1 MAAKRE
7 SKLHFQ
13 TVGQTVLTIQTQS
26 NETRRKRN
34 RKKNSIFQLSE
45 LAEEVSN
52 RLPHE
57 LASAGDLSVLQT
69 RIESFNVSLKLRDS
83 QGLTLLHA
91 ATANNQLDTM
101 NYLIDSG
108 IAIDAVDDNGNT
120 ALHAATLNGHIESI
134 HLLLNRN
141 ASDSIL
147 NKNEDAPLHIA
158 VRTGNVTLVQA
169 FLQHTTINLIVEG
182 YRKRTPLHI
191 AAEHDY
197 VDIVD
202 AFNNCSLVVQE
213 WKEKKTFRLCAMD
226 ADKLTP
232 IHFAARCGSA
242 RVLDY
247 MISCCTGHGYP
258 IEVILQFLDEENST
272 PLHAAIDAGHV
283 NIVKVLL
290 KHGACAVIKNGDQIP
305 PIHLAC
311 YQGRID
317 IVQAMVEICGTEL
330 IHVPAAGGKTPL
342 HWGAHSIH
350 GGHIISYLIQNGAN
364 PNQVDS
370 EGRTALHSGIIYGS
384 LEAVQELVKADQS
397 TVFIRDNTQK
407 NVIHYAVLHKR
418 KAILH
423 YLLQLPCLIE
433 LLCQQDSTCNTPL
446 HYALRNA
453 QGEFVMV
460 LVSAIQS
467 HLSNIKDD
475 KGLNYLHL
483 ASRSGNWKALNTLLN
498 NPVASNMLNETDS
511 HGVTPLHEAARYGHL
526 RCVELLLG
534 QGAMMHKCYSGFT
547 PFLAA
552 VRMGQTDCAK
562 ALFEVYPFQR
572 DWTDDRG
579 YSALHHAVCSSNSS
593 ILKLCLDLNIP
604 ITTNNDGETFMDIIL
619 ENSDTVSALV
629 VVKHERWQEC
639 LDIPEHNHKP
649 PIFIQLVQ
657 TMPDIAK
664 AVLDRC
670 QEKGPYAKEHKSYYE
685 TYDFKYLRLISEDI
699 SQEDE
704 ELGEAD
710 EKSVLLSNQHK
721 DDDFSTSV
729 TIKYK
734 GQSQEELSVITGK
747 RNTGMVALKEM
758 LRFNRVSLLNHNV
771 VVQYLKIKWR
781 GYGRIVYG
789 TQLLLFFLQVLF
801 LSSFIIAT
809 PPPRLNITD
818 TVTFIVS
825 EESSNT
831 TITEISNAS
840 TVLRF
845 FTLFF
850 CLINTVIWFCNLFSI
865 RLEVLYITKH
875 QLMWMLAVA
884 LGSTYAFLIPWKF
897 IQHGFSFVYWE
908 AGAIAIFCS
917 WVTLVLYMKP
927 FDVFG
932 VYVSMFL
939 EVLATLIK
947 VSFVCILFV
956 IAFAF
961 SLFILAGDFSPF
973 TSLGDSFFITFSY
986 LLGEINYETYV
997 RRSESMALQHPI
1009 LTYIFVLLAAALLAV
1024 VVMNLLIG
1032 LAVGDIDSIKRNA
1045 LLKQR
1050 SDEVRIFTKM
1060 EAWLPNCILD
1070 RFNKRFHEHH
1080 PNKHVSPVRKG
1091 WRVFWRALKDQD
1103 ESAPDLYKILENQE
1117 TKIQCLQNEITT
1129 MRSLQ
1134 KQRHDELKDL
1144 LETIVRQKG
1153 DDIEL
1158 SIVS

>member
-1 MAAKRE
+1 MAAK
-7 SKLHFQ
+7 LNFQ
-13 TVGQTVLTIQTQS
+13 TVGQTVLTIKTQS
-26 NETRRKRN
+26 NKRRRKRN
-34 RKKNSIFQLSE
+34 RKKNTSFELNE

-52 RLPHE
+52 WSPHE
-57 LASAGDLSVLQT
+57 LASDGDLSVLQT

-120 ALHAATLNGHIESI
+120 ALHTATFNNHIDSI
-134 HLLLNRN
+134 HLLLNRK
-141 ASDSIL
+141 ASDTIL

-158 VRTGNVTLVQA
+158 VRTGNITLVQA
-169 FLQHTTINLIVEG
+169 FLQHTIINLIVEG

-202 AFNNCSLVVQE
+202 AFNNRSLVVQE
-213 WKEKKTFRLCAMD
+213 WMEKKTFRLCARD
-226 ADKLTP
+226 ADKRTP
-232 IHFAARCGSA
+232 IHFAAHCGSA

-247 MISCCTGHGYP
+247 MISRGNDHGYT
-258 IEVILQFLDEENST
+258 IEAILQFLDEENST
-272 PLHAAIDAGHV
+272 PLHTAIDAGHV

-290 KHGACAVIKNGDQIP
+290 KHGASAVVKNGDQIP

-311 YQGRID
+311 YQGHID
-317 IVQAMVEICGTEL
+317 IVQAMVEICGSE
-330 IHVPAAGGKTPL
+330 IVHVPAAGGKTPL
-342 HWGAHSIH
+342 HWGARSTH
-350 GGHIISYLIQNGAN
+350 GAHIISYLIHNGAN
-364 PNQVDS
+364 PNHVDS

-384 LEAVQELVKADQS
+384 LEVVQELVKADQS
-397 TVFIRDNTQK
+397 TVYICDSTQK
-407 NVIHYAVLHKR
+407 NVMHYAILHKR

-423 YLLQLPCLIE
+423 YLLQFPCFVE

-446 HYALRNA
+446 HYALCNV

-467 HLSNIKDD
+467 RLSNIKND

-483 ASRSGNWKALNTLLN
+483 ASRSGNWKALNALLST
-498 NPVASNMLNETDS
+498 PVASNMLNETDTS
-511 HGVTPLHEAARYGHL
+511 GVTPLHEAARYGHL

-534 QGAMMHKCYSGFT
+534 RGAMMHKSYNGFT

-579 YSALHHAVCSSNSS
+579 YSALHHAVCSGNSS
-593 ILKLCLDLNIP
+593 VLKLCLDLNIP
-604 ITTNNDGETFMDIIL
+604 ITTNNDRETFMDIIL
-619 ENSDTVSALV
+619 EKSDTVSALV
-629 VVKHERWQEC
+629 VVKHDRWQEC
-639 LDIPEHNHKP
+639 LDISEHNDKP

-670 QEKGPYAKEHKSYYE
+670 HEKGPYAKEHKSYYE
-685 TYDFKYLRLISEDI
+685 TYDFKYLHLVSEHI
-699 SQEDE
+699 SQNDE
-704 ELGEAD
+704 EIGEAN
-710 EKSVLLSNQHK
+710 EKHVLLSNNHK
-721 DDDFSTSV
+721 DEDFSSSV
-729 TIKYK
+729 RIKYE

-758 LRFNRVSLLNHNV
+758 LRFNRVSLLNHMV
-771 VVQYLKIKWR
+771 VIQYLKMKWR

-801 LSSFIIAT
+801 LSSFIIVT

-818 TVTFIVS
+818 AVTFEVNEGS
-825 EESSNT
+825 LNT
-831 TITEISNAS
+831 TITEISDAS

-850 CLINTVIWFCNLFSI
+850 CLINTIIWFCNLFSM
-865 RLEVLYITKH
+865 RLEVLNITKH
-875 QLMWMLAVA
+875 ELMWILALV

-917 WVTLVLYMKP
+917 WVTLVLYIKP

-939 EVLATLIK
+939 EVLGTLIK

-973 TSLGDSFFITFSY
+973 TNLGDSIFITFSY

-997 RRSESMALQHPI
+997 LRSERVALQYPI
-1009 LTYIFVLLAAALLAV
+1009 ITYILVLFAGTLLAV

-1060 EAWLPNCILD
+1060 EAWLPNCILN
-1070 RFNKRFHEHH
+1070 RFNKRFYEHY
-1080 PNKHVSPVRKG
+1080 PNKHVSPVRKR
-1091 WRVFWRALKDQD
+1091 WRVFWRALKDRD

-1117 TKIQCLQNEITT
+1117 TKINSLQNEMATIQY
-1129 MRSLQ
+1129 LQ

-1158 SIVS
+1158 SFIL

>member
-1 MAAKRE
+1 MAAK
-7 SKLHFQ
+7 LNFQ
-13 TVGQTVLTIQTQS
+13 TAGQTVLTIKTQS
-26 NETRRKRN
+26 NKRRRKRN
-34 RKKNSIFQLSE
+34 RKKNTSFELNE

-52 RLPHE
+52 WSPHE
-57 LASAGDLSVLQT
+57 LASDGDLSVLQT

-120 ALHAATLNGHIESI
+120 ALHTATFNGHIDSI
-134 HLLLNRN
+134 HLLLNRK
-141 ASDSIL
+141 ASDTIL

-158 VRTGNVTLVQA
+158 VRTGNITLVQA

-191 AAEHDY
+191 AAEHDH

-226 ADKLTP
+226 ADKRTP
-232 IHFAARCGSA
+232 LHFAAFSGSA

-247 MISCCTGHGYP
+247 MISSATGHGYP
-258 IEVILQFLDEENST
+258 IEAILQFLDKENST
-272 PLHAAIDAGHV
+272 PIHTAIDAGHV

-290 KHGACAVIKNGDQIP
+290 KHGASPVIKNGDQIP

-311 YQGRID
+311 YQGHID
-317 IVQAMVEICGTEL
+317 IVQAMVEICGSEI

-342 HWGAHSIH
+342 HWGACSTH
-350 GGHIISYLIQNGAN
+350 GGHIISYLIHNGAN
-364 PNQVDS
+364 PNHIDS
-370 EGRTALHSGIIYGS
+370 EGHTALHSGIIYGS
-384 LEAVQELVKADQS
+384 LEVVQELVKADQS
-397 TVFIRDNTQK
+397 TVYICDSTQK
-407 NVIHYAVLHKR
+407 NVMHYAILHKR

-423 YLLQLPCLIE
+423 YLLQLPCFLE

-446 HYALRNA
+446 HYALCNV

-467 HLSNIKDD
+467 RLLNIKND
-475 KGLNYLHL
+475 KGSNYLHL
-483 ASRSGNWKALNTLLN
+483 ASRSGNWKALNALLST
-498 NPVASNMLNETDS
+498 PVASNMLNETDTS
-511 HGVTPLHEAARYGHL
+511 GVTPLHEAARYGHL

-534 QGAMMHKCYSGFT
+534 RGAMMHKSYNGFT

-562 ALFEVYPFQR
+562 VLFEVHPFQR

-579 YSALHHAVCSSNSS
+579 YSALHHAVCSGNSS
-593 ILKLCLDLNIP
+593 VLKLCLDLNIP
-604 ITTNNDGETFMDIIL
+604 ITTNNDRETFMDIIL
-619 ENSDTVSALV
+619 EKSDTVSALV
-629 VVKHERWQEC
+629 VVKHDRWQEC
-639 LDIPEHNHKP
+639 LDIPERNDKP

-664 AVLDRC
+664 AVVDRC
-670 QEKGPYAKEHKSYYE
+670 HEKCPYAKEHKSYYE
-685 TYDFKYLRLISEDI
+685 TYDFKYLRLVSEDS
-699 SQEDE
+699 SQNDE
-704 ELGEAD
+704 ELGEAN
-710 EKSVLLSNQHK
+710 EKTVLLSNHHK
-721 DDDFSTSV
+721 DEDFSSFV

-747 RNTGMVALKEM
+747 RNKGMVALKEM
-758 LRFNRVSLLNHNV
+758 LHFNRVTLLNHNV
-771 VVQYLKIKWR
+771 VIQYLKMKWR

-801 LSSFIIAT
+801 LSSFIIVT
-809 PPPRLNITD
+809 PPPRLNITYA
-818 TVTFIVS
+818 VTFEVN
-825 EESSNT
+825 EGSSNT
-831 TITEISNAS
+831 TITEISDAS

-850 CLINTVIWFCNLFSI
+850 CLINTIIWFCNLFSI
-865 RLEVLYITKH
+865 RLEVLNITKH
-875 QLMWMLAVA
+875 ELMWILALA
-884 LGSTYAFLIPWKF
+884 HSSTYAFLIPWKF

-908 AGAIAIFCS
+908 AGAIAIFFS
-917 WVTLVLYMKP
+917 WVTLVLYIKP

-932 VYVSMFL
+932 VYVSML
-939 EVLATLIK
+939 SEVLSTLIK

-973 TSLGDSFFITFSY
+973 TNLGDSIFIIFSY

-997 RRSESMALQHPI
+997 LRSERVALQYPL
-1009 LTYIFVLLAAALLAV
+1009 LTYMLVLFAGALLAV

-1080 PNKHVSPVRKG
+1080 PNKHVSPVRKR
-1091 WRVFWRALKDQD
+1091 WKVFWRALKDRD

-1117 TKIQCLQNEITT
+1117 TKIHCLQNEIAI
-1129 MRSLQ
+1129 MHSLQ
-1134 KQRHDELKDL
+1134 KQHHDELKDL

>member
-7 SKLHFQ
+7 SKLNFQ
-13 TVGQTVLTIQTQS
+13 TVGESVLTIQTKS
-26 NETRRKRN
+26 NKSRRKRN
-34 RKKNSIFQLSE
+34 RKKNTSFE
-45 LAEEVSN
+45 LCELDEEVSN

-57 LASAGDLSVLQT
+57 LASDGDLGVLQT
-69 RIESFNVSLKLRDS
+69 DIESFNVSLKLRDS

-120 ALHAATLNGHIESI
+120 ALHTATLNGHIDSI
-134 HLLLNRN
+134 HLLLNRK
-141 ASDSIL
+141 ASDTIL

-158 VRTGNVTLVQA
+158 VRTGNITLVQA
-169 FLQHTTINLIVEG
+169 FLQHTTLNLIVEG

-213 WKEKKTFRLCAMD
+213 WKENKTFRLCARD
-226 ADKLTP
+226 ADKSTP
-232 IHFAARCGSA
+232 FHFAARCGSA
-242 RVLDY
+242 RVLDC

-258 IEVILQFLDEENST
+258 IEVLLQFLDEENST
-272 PLHAAIDAGHV
+272 PLHGAIDAGHV

-290 KHGACAVIKNGDQIP
+290 KHGASPVVKNGDQIP
-305 PIHLAC
+305 PLHLAC

-317 IVQAMVEICGTEL
+317 IVQAMVEICGSE
-330 IHVPAAGGKTPL
+330 IVHVPAAGSKTPL
-342 HWGAHSIH
+342 HCGARSIH
-350 GGHIISYLIQNGAN
+350 GGHIIISYLIHNGAN
-364 PNQVDS
+364 PNHVDS

-384 LEAVQELVKADQS
+384 LEVVQELVKADQS
-397 TVFIRDNTQK
+397 IVYICDNTQK
-407 NVIHYAVLHKR
+407 NVMHYAVLHKR

-423 YLLQLPCLIE
+423 YLLQLPCFLE

-446 HYALRNA
+446 HYALCNA
-453 QGEFVMV
+453 QGEFVII
-460 LVSAIQS
+460 LISAIQS
-467 HLSNIKDD
+467 HISNVKDD
-475 KGLNYLHL
+475 NGSNYLHL
-483 ASRSGNWKALNTLLN
+483 ASRSGNWKALNALLST
-498 NPVASNMLNETDS
+498 PVASNMLNETDTS
-511 HGVTPLHEAARYGHL
+511 GTTPLHEAARYGHL

-534 QGAMMHKCYSGFT
+534 RGAMMHKCYNGST

-562 ALFEVYPFQR
+562 ALFEAYPFQR
-572 DWTDDRG
+572 DWADDRG
-579 YSALHHAVCSSNSS
+579 YSALHHAVCSGNSS
-593 ILKLCLDLNIP
+593 VLKFCLDLNIP

-629 VVKHERWQEC
+629 VVKHDRWQEC
-639 LDIPEHNHKP
+639 LDIPEHNDKP

-670 QEKGPYAKEHKSYYE
+670 QEKSPYAKEHKRYYE
-685 TYDFKYLRLISEDI
+685 TYDFKYLRLLSKDS
-699 SQEDE
+699 SQNDE
-704 ELGEAD
+704 HGEAN
-710 EKSVLLSNQHK
+710 EKSVLLYNQPK
-721 DDDFSTSV
+721 DEDLPSSV

-734 GQSQEELSVITGK
+734 GQSKETVITRK
-747 RNTGMVALKEM
+747 RNKGMVALKEM
-758 LRFNRVSLLNHNV
+758 LCFNCVSLLNHNV
-771 VVQYLKIKWR
+771 VVQYLKMKWR

-789 TQLLLFFLQVLF
+789 TQLFLFFLQVLF
-801 LSSFIIAT
+801 LSSFIIVT
-809 PPPRLNITD
+809 TPPRLNITD
-818 TVTFIVS
+818 AVTFVVS
-825 EESSNT
+825 EGSSNT
-831 TITEISNAS
+831 IITEISDAS
-840 TVLRF
+840 IVLRF

-850 CLINTVIWFCNLFSI
+850 CLINTIIWFCNIFSL
-865 RLEVLYITKH
+865 RLEVLNITKH
-875 QLMWMLAVA
+875 ELMWILALV

-908 AGAIAIFCS
+908 AGAIAIFFS
-917 WVTLVLYMKP
+917 WVTLVLYIKP
-927 FDVFG
+927 FHVFG
-932 VYVSMFL
+932 VYVSMLL
-939 EVLATLIK
+939 EVLGTLIK

-973 TSLGDSFFITFSY
+973 TNLGDSFFIIFSY

-1009 LTYIFVLLAAALLAV
+1009 LTYIFVLLGAALLAV

-1060 EAWLPNCILD
+1060 ESWLPNCILD
-1070 RFNKRFHEHH
+1070 RFNKRFYEYY
-1080 PNKHVSPVRKG
+1080 PNKHVSPVRKV
-1091 WRVFWRALKDQD
+1091 WRVFWRALKESD

-1117 TKIQCLQNEITT
+1117 TKINSLQNEMAT
-1129 MRSLQ
+1129 MHSLQ

-1158 SIVS
+1158 SFIS